1 MSLIVDS
8 FFAEVLNNDT
18 DVTAQVENR
27 IYNPDL
33 DVTESEADNVPLPYI
48 IIDQQETKNDLG
60 TKDEPGESD
69 TDSDTVSILVVC
81 NNRDE
86 LADLTQLIRRKI
98 RNAYRDH
105 LIDTEEKYGFTIND
119 YEFSASPVI
128 KDPYRPCTFRTL
140 LYVCDVTNI

>member
-98 RNAYRDH
+98 RN
-105 LIDTEEKYGFTIND
+105 
-119 YEFSASPVI
+119 
-128 KDPYRPCTFRTL
+128 
-140 LYVCDVTNI
+140 